1 MRNLLVSLFG
11 ICTLSAQTPDP
22 LVAVDYEAQQQWVD
36 HVREVA
42 DSTLYPLANSWY
54 MGANI
59 PGKARVFMPYVAG
72 VEAYTKE
79 CNRVTQNGYQG
90 FEFSTNIS

>member
-36 HVREVA
+36 
-42 DSTLYPLANSWY
+42 STYANLAL
-54 MGANI
+54 M
-59 PGKARVFMPYVAG
+59 K
-72 VEAYTKE
+72 K
-79 CNRVTQNGYQG
+79 
-90 FEFSTNIS
+90 